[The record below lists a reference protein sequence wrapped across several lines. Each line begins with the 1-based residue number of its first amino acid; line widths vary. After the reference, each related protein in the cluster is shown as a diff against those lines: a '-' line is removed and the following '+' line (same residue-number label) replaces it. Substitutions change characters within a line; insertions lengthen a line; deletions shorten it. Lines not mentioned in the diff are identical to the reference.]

1 MAINK
6 NMLRERAEKLGDV
19 SEESWNLVYKDNKE
33 LVEEF
38 LSINK
43 QLSKETLKQYT
54 SGLKQFFLWVYENLN
69 NKPFYKISKRD
80 FLKYTGFLIDRGLSS
95 SAIGFKK
102 SAVSSFCN
110 YIENIVADEMEEC
123 KGFRNFTRGLPSIAN
138 NHVYEKVA
146 ISEEE
151 YQKIL
156 QVLREEENYLALAWV
171 ATAYNVG
178 ARRAELIQF
187 KTELINYP
195 LEGKNYILSHMVR
208 GKGKSIDG
216 KPLQYMINV
225 EALEYIKLWVEKRDF
240 ESDYIFAF
248 KTKGGTKSIGIDWA
262 NNLCQNKLS
271 TIVGRRIT
279 VHNFKAS
286 CITHLLEKGV
296 DMKVVSKYVAH
307 HNDVG
312 VTSNYYDLRD
322 FEEEKSKIFE
332 LKEIETND
340 KEN

>member
-1 MAINK
+1 MAVNK
-6 NMLRERAEKLGDV
+6 NMLRDRAEKLEDV
-19 SEESWNLVYKDNKE
+19 SAENWEKINKENKE

-54 SGLKQFFLWVYENLN
+54 SGLKQFFWWINQNLN
-69 NKPFYKISKRD
+69 DKPFYKITKRD

-123 KGFRNFTRGLPSIAN
+123 KSFRNFTRGLPSIAKN
-138 NHVYEKVA
+138 QVYEKVA
-146 ISEEE
+146 ISESE
-151 YQKIL
+151 YKQIME
-156 QVLREEENYLALAWV
+156 VLEQENNYLAMAWV

-187 KTELINYP
+187 KTEIIDYP
-195 LEGKNYILSHMVR
+195 IDKNKNYVISHTVR
-208 GKGKSIDG
+208 GKGKSADG
-216 KPLQYMINV
+216 KPLQYMINL
-225 EALEYIKLWVEKRDF
+225 EALEYMKLWVEKRDF
-240 ESDYIFAF
+240 NSDLIFSIQ
-248 KTKGGTKSIGIDWA
+248 TKSGSKPIGIDWA

-271 TIVGRRIT
+271 EIVSRRIT

-296 DMKVVSKYVAH
+296 DIKVVSKYVAQH
-307 HNDVG
+307 ESVET
-312 VTSNYYDLRD
+312 TSNFYDLRD
-322 FEEEKSKIFE
+322 FEEEKDKIFE
-332 LKEIETND
+332 
-340 KEN
+340 

>member
-1 MAINK
+1 MTINK
-6 NMLRERAEKLGDV
+6 NMLRDRAEKLEDV
-19 SEESWNLVYKDNKE
+19 SDESWKLINKDNKE

-54 SGLKQFFLWVYENLN
+54 SGLRQFFWWVHLNLN
-69 NKPFYKISKRD
+69 DKPFYKISKRD

-123 KGFRNFTRGLPSIAN
+123 KNFRNFTRGLPSIAKN
-138 NHVYEKVA
+138 QVYEKVA
-146 ISEEE
+146 ISEDE
-151 YQKIL
+151 YKLIMS
-156 QVLREEENYLALAWV
+156 VLEENGDYLAMAWV
-171 ATAYNVG
+171 ATAFNVG

-187 KTELINYP
+187 KTELIDYP
-195 LEGKNYILSHMVR
+195 LNGKNYIVSHMVR
-208 GKGKSIDG
+208 GKGKSVDG
-216 KPLQYMINV
+216 KPLQYMINE
-225 EALEYIKLWVEKRDF
+225 EALKYMRLWVEKRDF
-240 ESDYIFAF
+240 ESDFIFAI
-248 KTKGGTKSIGIDWA
+248 KKGESSKPIGIDWA

-271 TIVGRRIT
+271 NIVGRRIT

-296 DMKVVSKYVAH
+296 DMKVVSKYVAQ
-307 HNDVG
+307 HNDVST
-312 VTSNYYDLRD
+312 TSSFYDLREFD
-322 FEEEKSKIFE
+322 EEKDKIFDMGE
-332 LKEIETND
+332 KE
-340 KEN
+340 KK

>member
-6 NMLRERAEKLGDV
+6 NMLRDRAEKVEDV
-19 SEESWNLVYKDNKE
+19 SSEIWDSINKDNKE

-54 SGLKQFFLWVYENLN
+54 SGLRQFFLWVYQNLN
-69 NKPFYKISKRD
+69 DKPFYKITKRD

-123 KGFRNFTRGLPSIAN
+123 KNFRNFTRGLPSIPK
-138 NHVYEKVA
+138 NHTYEKVA

-151 YQKIL
+151 YQLIL
-156 QVLREEENYLALAWV
+156 EVLESEENYLAMAWV

-187 KTELINYP
+187 KTEITDYP
-195 LEGKNYILSHMVR
+195 LGDKNYVLSHIVR
-208 GKGKSIDG
+208 GKGKSFDG
-216 KPLQYMINV
+216 KPLVFMINIK
-225 EALEYIKLWVEKRDF
+225 ALDYMKMWIEKRDF
-240 ESDYIFAF
+240 KSEYIFAF
-248 KTKGGTKSIGIDWA
+248 KTKNGSKIIGIDWA
-262 NNLCQNKLS
+262 NNLCQDKLS
-271 TIVGRRIT
+271 KIVGRRIT

-286 CITHLLEKGV
+286 CITHLLESGT
-296 DMKVVSKYVAH
+296 DMKVVSKWVAH
-307 HNDVG
+307 HESIET
-312 VTSNYYDLRD
+312 TSNFYDLRD
-322 FEEEKSKIFE
+322 FEEEKDKIF
-332 LKEIETND
+332 D
-340 KEN
+340 